1 MKNISKEQIE
11 LMIESL
17 EELNEE
23 LSNQS
28 KGTLMS
34 DQYELLDHLKLVRDN
49 FVLDLVSGWIPLMEN
64 KNLFD
69 REAKHNC
76 KVLFDDGTECDY
88 DDPHPLA
95 MLTHFKISY
104 R

>member
-1 MKNISKEQIE
+1 MKE
-11 LMIESL
+11 L
-17 EELNEE
+17 EEKLNNILGYLTAMSFDNPELASTLETPLNE
-23 LSNQS
+23 LSEATEIVN
-28 KGTLMS
+28 
-34 DQYELLDHLKLVRDN
+34 N
-49 FVLDLVSGWIPLMEN
+49 FVSDPVSGWIPLMEN
-64 KNLFD
+64 KNLFN